1 MINLYPRK
9 EVIRM
14 TLREKVIEFLD
25 VMGMTKVKFAR
36 LSSVHPST
44 FNLWINKNGEITS
57 DNIKRIEICLEMQKI
72 KIGEYLA
79 QSK

>member
-1 MINLYPRK
+1 
-9 EVIRM
+9 M

-36 LSSVHPST
+36 LSAVHPST

-57 DNIKRIEICLEMQKI
+57 DNLKRIEICLEMQKS
-72 KIGEYLA
+72 KIGKYLEQA
-79 QSK
+79 N

>member
-1 MINLYPRK
+1 
-9 EVIRM
+9 M

-44 FNLWINKNGEITS
+44 FNLWINQN
-57 DNIKRIEICLEMQKI
+57 R
-72 KIGEYLA
+72 
-79 QSK
+79 

>member
-1 MINLYPRK
+1 MK
-9 EVIRM
+9 GGDKM
-14 TLREKVIEFLD
+14 TLREKVNTFLEIT
-25 VMGMTKVKFAR
+25 GMSKTRFAR
-36 LSSVHPST
+36 LSGIHST
-44 FNLWINKNGEITS
+44 TISLWLNNAGYEITS

>member
-1 MINLYPRK
+1 MK
-9 EVIRM
+9 GGDKM
-14 TLREKVIEFLD
+14 TLREKVNTFLEIT
-25 VMGMTKVKFAR
+25 GMSKTRFAR
-36 LSSVHPST
+36 LSGIHPTTIS
-44 FNLWINKNGEITS
+44 LWLNNVGYEITS

>member
-1 MINLYPRK
+1 
-9 EVIRM
+9 M

-44 FNLWINKNGEITS
+44 FNLWINQNGDITS
-57 DNIKRIEICLEMQKI
+57 DNIKRIEICLEMQKS
-72 KIGEYLA
+72 KISKYLEH
-79 QSK
+79 SK

>member
-1 MINLYPRK
+1 M
-9 EVIRM
+9 M
-14 TLREKVIEFLD
+14 LREKVIEFLD

-57 DNIKRIEICLEMQKI
+57 DNIKRIEVCLEMQKI

>member
-1 MINLYPRK
+1 
-9 EVIRM
+9 M

-36 LSSVHPST
+36 LSAVHPST
-44 FNLWINKNGEITS
+44 FNLWINQNGDITS

>member
-1 MINLYPRK
+1 
-9 EVIRM
+9 M

-44 FNLWINKNGEITS
+44 FNL
-57 DNIKRIEICLEMQKI
+57 IKRIEICLEMQKT
-72 KIGEYLA
+72 KIGKYLEQA
-79 QSK
+79 N